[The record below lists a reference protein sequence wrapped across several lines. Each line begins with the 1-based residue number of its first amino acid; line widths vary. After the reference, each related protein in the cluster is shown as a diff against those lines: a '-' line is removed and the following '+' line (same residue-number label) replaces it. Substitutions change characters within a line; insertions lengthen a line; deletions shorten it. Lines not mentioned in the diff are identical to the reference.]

1 MDYVVFLLGLAF
13 EIGIDGLAD
22 RGGSV
27 WFVVESGLIT
37 LLLLRGGGEID
48 EDLGDRDGMG
58 IFLLGNRMRLT

>member
-13 EIGIDGLAD
+13 EIGIDGLAN

-27 WFVVESGLIT
+27 WLVVGSGLIA
-37 LLLLRGGGEID
+37 LLLLRGGGETD
-48 EDLGDRDGMG
+48 EDLRDGMG